1 VSKWRRRARGRPAS
15 SESVIAGVQ
24 AGLDISLAVLMILD
38 EVRVQ
43 GAFIGPGSIYLS
55 ICGPM
60 FGGPLIAG
68 RSSTGTA
75 TLRAITLIAGLLLI
89 LGQFTIVGPF
99 VSSQSL
105 VLVVSGPLLG
115 AIGLPVPLTDGEF
128 AREFAVQLRTLIVEE
143 YAVRPHLTGE

>member
-1 VSKWRRRARGRPAS
+1 MSRWRRRARGAS
-15 SESVIAGVQ
+15 SGTVIAGVQ
-24 AGLDISLAVLMILD
+24 TGLDLALAVLMILD

-55 ICGPM
+55 VSGPM
-60 FGGPLIAG
+60 FGSPLIAG
-68 RSSTGTA
+68 RSPTGTA
-75 TLRAITLIAGLLLI
+75 TLRAITLISGLLLI
-89 LGQFTIVGPF
+89 LGQFTVVGPF

-143 YAVRPHLTGE
+143 VAVRPHLTGE